1 MQNKPPLP
9 SRKQDTVSAEQVQAL
24 LDDIDSSIA
33 SIDEKLSVC
42 RSAPTR
48 PVGQASSTIGLVYQH
63 TFAGA
68 KGASPKTTQM
78 GEAPSPNRPGHG
90 LLAELAHAAERLSQ
104 QKIEED
110 RSQHQIEQRFDRALR
125 MIFDYLNQF
134 TQHLNVIKP
143 AISLAGYTLDFRH
156 RFGTGRC
163 AEGFVNFRTR
173 SNSEI
178 ALIETVTLR
187 LRYATDALEVIRP
200 AEKAKELRDELDLL
214 NLRITG
220 ERNVVLARNGSSVR
234 FTLAGSIP
242 VQVNFRSDLSNGRII
257 VRGRNFGALGL
268 SAYLID
274 LERLSH
280 ASLEAIGL
288 ILLGRAVRM
297 PNEFVPVAFHTG
309 SPDEKA
315 PRP

>member
-24 LDDIDSSIA
+24 MDDIDNSIA
-33 SIDEKLSVC
+33 SIDEKLSIC
-42 RSAPTR
+42 RSAPSR
-48 PVGQASSTIGLVYQH
+48 PVGQANSTIGLVYQH
-63 TFAGA
+63 TFADA
-68 KGASPKTTQM
+68 KGASSKTQT
-78 GEAPSPNRPGHG
+78 GEAPSPNRSGQG

-110 RSQHQIEQRFDRALR
+110 RSQQQIEQRFDRALR
-125 MIFDYLNQF
+125 LIFDYLNQF

-143 AISLAGYTLDFRH
+143 ALSLVGYTLDFRH

-163 AEGFVNFRTR
+163 AEGFVNYRTR
-173 SNSEI
+173 SNSEM

-187 LRYATDALEVIRP
+187 LRYATEALDVIRP
-200 AEKAKELRDELDLL
+200 AEKAQELRDELDLL

-220 ERNVVLARNGSSVR
+220 ERNVDLARNGSSVR

-242 VQVNFRSDLSNGRII
+242 VQVNFRCDLSNGRLI

-288 ILLGRAVRM
+288 ILLGRAVRL
-297 PNEFVPVAFHTG
+297 PNEFVPVAFHTRF
-309 SPDEKA
+309 PDEKTL
-315 PRP
+315 RF